1 MYQDLKKKKKISI
14 NKIEYYKIENLM
26 RLQTERIYPKKK
38 KKKKSISLIPIDPA
52 AYKTTPIRVGVC
64 LGEKFT
70 SRVESLLTR

>member
-1 MYQDLKKKKKISI
+1 
-14 NKIEYYKIENLM
+14 M
-26 RLQTERIYPKKK
+26 RLQTERIYPKKKK